1 MSLLKIEDL
10 EFSYGNGLILQN
22 LNLEIDKGEFV
33 AIIGPNGVGKSTLLR
48 LVDGILK
55 PTQGSISLDGKNINQ
70 LHRKTIAKK
79 IAYVPQSEVRVF
91 PTTVFDTVLMG
102 RKPHIDWME
111 TKKDKKIV
119 SQVLSELGLGSLA
132 LRDVNKLSGGQRQ
145 KVFIARALA
154 QEPEMLLLD
163 EPTANLDLKHQIEVL
178 NLLKNQIDN
187 GISVVIAIHDLNL
200 ALKYCDRIIVLFNK
214 GIYVD
219 GNKQIIDEEII
230 EKVYGVKV
238 LMIEK
243 GDRIFIIPE
252 EPLDSHAH
260 EPLEE
265 NVKIGIENRPKEGF
279 KAQFLS
285 RKIKKQI
292 KLKESQ

>member
-48 LVDGILK
+48 LFDGILK
-55 PTQGSISLDGKNINQ
+55 PTQGSISLDGRNINQ
-70 LHRKTIAKK
+70 LHRKAIAKK

-91 PTTVFDTVLMG
+91 PTTVYDTVLMG

-200 ALKYCDRIIVLFNK
+200 ALKYCDRIIVLFDK

-243 GDRIFIIPE
+243 GDRVFIIPE

-279 KAQFLS
+279 KTQFLS

>member
-1 MSLLKIEDL
+1 MTLLKIEDL
-10 EFSYGNGLILQN
+10 EFSYGNGLILEN

-33 AIIGPNGVGKSTLLR
+33 AVIGPNGVGKSTLLR

-55 PTQGSISLDGKNINQ
+55 PNKGAVYIDNKNINK
-70 LHRKTIAKK
+70 LHRKDIAKK
-79 IAYVPQSEVRVF
+79 IAYVPQSELRVF

-111 TKKDKKIV
+111 TKKDKRIV
-119 SQVLSELGLGSLA
+119 SKVLLELGLGSLA

-154 QEPEMLLLD
+154 QEPEVLLLD

-178 NLLKNQIDN
+178 DLLKNQIYN

-200 ALKYCDRIIVLFNK
+200 ALKYCNRIIVLFDK
-214 GIYVD
+214 KVYVD
-219 GNKQIIDEEII
+219 GTKSIITEDVI

-238 LMIEK
+238 LMIKK

-252 EPLDSHAH
+252 EPLDSSIDKS
-260 EPLEE
+260 L
-265 NVKIGIENRPKEGF
+265 KDIDIGVIGSKDTKGF
-279 KAQFLS
+279 KSQYVTKEI
-285 RKIKKQI
+285 REKIEV
-292 KLKESQ
+292 KET